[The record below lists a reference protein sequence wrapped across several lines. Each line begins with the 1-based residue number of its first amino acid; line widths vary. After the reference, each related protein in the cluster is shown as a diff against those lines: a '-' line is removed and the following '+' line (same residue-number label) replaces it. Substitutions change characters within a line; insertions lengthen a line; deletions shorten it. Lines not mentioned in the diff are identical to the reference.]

1 MGGSL
6 GCHSVAAPPRGRLWR
21 LSSLVVQGRIS
32 MSADVISLRETT
44 AWPADIGM
52 TLQDDNHCTDV
63 TIDAYRATNCRMALS
78 VKSWGN
84 ATTDKVTISNSV
96 FSFIGIPEPG
106 LGGKIA
112 SMPFDQWPYFPSYGA
127 YFRNVAE
134 VVLDD
139 VSFSTIGPD
148 DRDDVFTDNVGSLTR

>member
-32 MSADVISLRETT
+32 MSADVISLRAMT
-44 AWPADIGM
+44 AWPEDIGM

-78 VKSWGN
+78 VKSWGS
-84 ATTDKVTISNSV
+84 ATTDKVTIRNSS

-106 LGGKIA
+106 LGEKIA
-112 SMPFDQWPYFPSYGA
+112 SMPFDQWTYFPSYGA

-134 VVLDD
+134 VVLDN
-139 VSFSTIGPD
+139 VAFSTVGPD
-148 DRDDVFTDNVGSLTR
+148 DRDAIFTDNVGSLTR

>member
-1 MGGSL
+1 
-6 GCHSVAAPPRGRLWR
+6 
-21 LSSLVVQGRIS
+21 

-63 TIDAYRATNCRMALS
+63 TIDAYRATCRMALS
-78 VKSWGN
+78 VKSWGS

-106 LGGKIA
+106 LGEKIA
-112 SMPFDQWPYFPSYGA
+112 SMPFDQWPYFPSSGA

-134 VVLDD
+134 VVLDN
-139 VSFSTIGPD
+139 VAFSTIGPD